1 VFFLTFKGCNI
12 TFKSNINVKSAYGPP
27 TDAKKK
33 AIKRLWWLET
43 KRGTSKI
50 IIFKEDATSA
60 IAWFSGRSSILV
72 EFEFGDVGFCGG
84 RKTLGARQEPIPVTK
99 PTHPWH
105 QATMEPGPCSS

>member
-1 VFFLTFKGCNI
+1 M
-12 TFKSNINVKSAYGPP
+12 KSAYGPP

-84 RKTLGARQEPIPVTK
+84 RKTRV
-99 PTHPWH
+99 
-105 QATMEPGPCSS
+105 PGEKLLVQGKNQYW

>member
-1 VFFLTFKGCNI
+1 
-12 TFKSNINVKSAYGPP
+12 
-27 TDAKKK
+27 
-33 AIKRLWWLET
+33 LWWSET

-84 RKTLGARQEPIPVTK
+84 RKTRAPGEKTLGARQEPILVTK
-99 PTHPWH
+99 PTQPWH